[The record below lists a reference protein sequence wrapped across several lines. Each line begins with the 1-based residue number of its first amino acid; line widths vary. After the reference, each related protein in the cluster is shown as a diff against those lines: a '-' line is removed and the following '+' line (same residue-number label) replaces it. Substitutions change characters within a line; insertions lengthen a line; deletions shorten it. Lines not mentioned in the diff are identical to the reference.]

1 MTVITSAFTRLAKA
15 RGEYLGMPAH
25 PVVVI
30 PHPMAN
36 KKEDDVVKIAQDALE
51 EIVNAITR

>member
-15 RGEYLGMPAH
+15 RGETLGMPAH

-30 PHPMAN
+30 PHPLAS
-36 KKEDDVVKIAQDALE
+36 KKRDEVVQIAQDALE
-51 EIVNAITR
+51 EIVSAITA